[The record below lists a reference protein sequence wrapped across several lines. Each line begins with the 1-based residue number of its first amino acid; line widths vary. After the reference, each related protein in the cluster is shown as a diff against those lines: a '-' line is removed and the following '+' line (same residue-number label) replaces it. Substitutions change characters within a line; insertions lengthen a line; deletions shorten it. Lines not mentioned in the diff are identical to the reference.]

1 MFYLII
7 NEQIRKYIDMIK
19 DKHFGCKKFCPLQ
32 IIALDEMELLRKE
45 LKKID
50 VILSD
55 EEYKNLLKSSTPKY
69 FHSVH
74 TCITPEEE
82 KKREE
87 EREMQKY
94 LQLSKEDRIPKKEV
108 NAFIDL
114 EQFEKN
120 YQERKKQEER
130 DEKLFNRHDKNNL
143 DRTGSSITSI
153 TNGFSMIISFFLL
166 VIGSYYLGKYFFGLS
181 DSNTLKLV
189 LVITIIV
196 FLSETCLLLLS
207 LHKEDMKKIKEGN
220 QQNNVYG
227 GYYKNSFAYKFNK
240 DYRNKVNGQF
250 YQRFKKKTE

>member
-7 NEQIRKYIDMIK
+7 NEQIRKYIDLIK
-19 DKHFGCKKFCPLQ
+19 DKHFGCKKYCPLQ

-50 VILSD
+50 IDLSN
-55 EEYKNLLKSSTPKY
+55 EEYNKLLKSTESKY
-69 FHSVH
+69 FHNVH
-74 TCITPEEE
+74 VCITPEEE
-82 KKREE
+82 RKREE
-87 EREMQKY
+87 QRKKEKY
-94 LQLSKEDRIPKKEV
+94 LEESKKDRVPKKET
-108 NAFIDL
+108 NAFVDF

-120 YQERKKQEER
+120 YKERKKHDEEE
-130 DEKLFNRHDKNNL
+130 EKLFNKKNKEIDK
-143 DRTGSSITSI
+143 TGNSFTSI

-207 LHKEDMKKIKEGN
+207 IHKEDLKKQKEGIRSG
-220 QQNNVYG
+220 QNK
-227 GYYKNSFAYKFNK
+227 YYSNSFAYRFNK
-240 DYRNKVNGQF
+240 DYRNRIDNRYDKL
-250 YQRFKKKTE
+250 FKKKVE

>member
-19 DKHFGCKKFCPLQ
+19 DKHFGCKKYCPLQ

-50 VILSD
+50 IDLTND
-55 EEYKNLLKSSTPKY
+55 EYNKLLKSTESKY
-69 FHSVH
+69 FHNIH
-74 TCITPEEE
+74 ICITPEEE
-82 KKREE
+82 RKREE
-87 EREMQKY
+87 QKEMEKY
-94 LQLSKEDRIPKKEV
+94 LEESKKDRIPKKDV
-108 NAFIDL
+108 NAFVDF

-120 YQERKKQEER
+120 YKERKKHDEEE
-130 DEKLFNRHDKNNL
+130 EKLFNKKEKNI
-143 DRTGSSITSI
+143 DRTGNSFTSI

-166 VIGSYYLGKYFFGLS
+166 VIGSYYLGKYFFGLN

-207 LHKEDMKKIKEGN
+207 FHKEDLKRQKEGIKTGKSN
-220 QQNNVYG
+220 
-227 GYYKNSFAYKFNK
+227 YYSDSFAYRFNK
-240 DYRNKVNGQF
+240 NYRNQVNNR
-250 YQRFKKKTE
+250 YDKLFKKKVE

>member
-19 DKHFGCKKFCPLQ
+19 DKHFGCKKYCPLQ

-50 VILSD
+50 IILSD
-55 EEYKNLLKSSTPKY
+55 EEYKHLLKSSEPKY
-69 FHSVH
+69 FNSVH
-74 TCITPEEE
+74 ICITPEEE

-87 EREMQKY
+87 AREMQKY
-94 LQLSKEDRIPKKEV
+94 LELSKEDRIPKKET

-120 YQERKKQEER
+120 YKERKKHDEEE
-130 DEKLFNRHDKNNL
+130 EKLFNNKNRQNI
-143 DRTGSSITSI
+143 DRTGNSFASI

-207 LHKEDMKKIKEGN
+207 FHKEDLKRQKEGIKTG
-220 QQNNVYG
+220 QN
-227 GYYKNSFAYKFNK
+227 GYYSDSFAYRFNRN
-240 DYRNKVNGQF
+240 YRNTVN
-250 YQRFKKKTE
+250 QRYDRKYKQKID

>member
-7 NEQIRKYIDMIK
+7 NEQIRKYIDLIK
-19 DKHFGCKKFCPLQ
+19 DKHFGCKKYCPLQ

-50 VILSD
+50 IDLSN
-55 EEYKNLLKSSTPKY
+55 EEYNKLLKSTESKY
-69 FHSVH
+69 FHNVH
-74 TCITPEEE
+74 VCITPEEE
-82 KKREE
+82 RKREE
-87 EREMQKY
+87 QRKKEKY
-94 LQLSKEDRIPKKEV
+94 LEESKKDRVPKKET
-108 NAFIDL
+108 NAFVDL

-120 YQERKKQEER
+120 YKERKKHDEEE
-130 DEKLFNRHDKNNL
+130 EKLFNKKNKEIDK
-143 DRTGSSITSI
+143 TGNSFTSI

-207 LHKEDMKKIKEGN
+207 FHKEDLKRQKEGIRSG
-220 QQNNVYG
+220 QNK
-227 GYYKNSFAYKFNK
+227 YYSNSFAYRFNK
-240 DYRNKVNGQF
+240 DYRNRIDNK
-250 YQRFKKKTE
+250 YDKLFKKKVE

>member
-19 DKHFGCKKFCPLQ
+19 EKHFGCKKYCPFQ

-50 VILSD
+50 IDLSN
-55 EEYKNLLKSSTPKY
+55 EEYNKLIKSTESKY

-74 TCITPEEE
+74 ICITPEEE
-82 KKREE
+82 RKREE
-87 EREMQKY
+87 LREMERY
-94 LQLSKEDRIPKKEV
+94 IEESKKDRIPKKEV
-108 NAFIDL
+108 NAFVDF

-120 YQERKKQEER
+120 YQERKKHDEEE
-130 DEKLFNRHDKNNL
+130 EKLFNKNKIEIDK
-143 DRTGSSITSI
+143 TGNSVASI

-166 VIGSYYLGKYFFGLS
+166 VIGSYFLGKYFFGLN

-189 LVITIIV
+189 LIITIIV

-207 LHKEDMKKIKEGN
+207 FHKEDLKRQKEIVNKNGESHN
-220 QQNNVYG
+220 K
-227 GYYKNSFAYKFNK
+227 YYSNSFAYRFNK
-240 DYRNKVNGQF
+240 DYRSSVNNRYDKF
-250 YQRFKKKTE
+250 HKKKIE

>member
-19 DKHFGCKKFCPLQ
+19 DKHFGCKKYCPLQ

-50 VILSD
+50 IDLSN
-55 EEYKNLLKSSTPKY
+55 EEYNKLLKSTESKY
-69 FHSVH
+69 FHNIH
-74 TCITPEEE
+74 ICITPEEE
-82 KKREE
+82 RKREE
-87 EREMQKY
+87 LREQEKF
-94 LQLSKEDRIPKKEV
+94 LEESKKDKNKKKEV
-108 NAFIDL
+108 NAFVDF

-120 YQERKKQEER
+120 YKERKKHDEEE
-130 DEKLFNRHDKNNL
+130 EKLFNNKSKQNI
-143 DRTGSSITSI
+143 DRTGNSFTSI

-189 LVITIIV
+189 LVITIVV

-207 LHKEDMKKIKEGN
+207 FHKEDLKRQKEGIKTG
-220 QQNNVYG
+220 QNR
-227 GYYKNSFAYKFNK
+227 YYSDSFAYRFNRN
-240 DYRNKVNGQF
+240 YRNTVNQRYDGF
-250 YQRFKKKTE
+250 YKQKID

>member
-7 NEQIRKYIDMIK
+7 NEQIRKYIDLIK
-19 DKHFGCKKFCPLQ
+19 DKHFGCKKYCPLQ

-50 VILSD
+50 IDLSN
-55 EEYKNLLKSSTPKY
+55 EEYNKLLKSTESKY
-69 FHSVH
+69 FHNVH
-74 TCITPEEE
+74 VCITPEEE
-82 KKREE
+82 RKREE
-87 EREMQKY
+87 QREKEKF
-94 LQLSKEDRIPKKEV
+94 LEESKKDRVPKKET
-108 NAFIDL
+108 NAFVDF

-120 YQERKKQEER
+120 YKERKKHDEEE
-130 DEKLFNRHDKNNL
+130 EKLFNKKNKEIDK
-143 DRTGSSITSI
+143 TGNSFTSI

-207 LHKEDMKKIKEGN
+207 FHKEDLKKQKEGIRSG
-220 QQNNVYG
+220 QNK
-227 GYYKNSFAYKFNK
+227 YYSNSFAYRFNK
-240 DYRNKVNGQF
+240 DYRNRIDNK
-250 YQRFKKKTE
+250 YDKLFKKKVE

>member
-19 DKHFGCKKFCPLQ
+19 DVHFGCKKYCPLQ
-32 IIALDEMELLRKE
+32 IIALDEMELLRKK

-50 VILSD
+50 IDLSN
-55 EEYKNLLKSSTPKY
+55 EEYSKLLKSTESKY
-69 FHSVH
+69 FHKVH
-74 TCITPEEE
+74 ICITTEEE

-87 EREMQKY
+87 LKEKEKF
-94 LQLSKEDRIPKKEV
+94 LEESKKDRIPKKEV
-108 NAFIDL
+108 NAFVDF

-120 YQERKKQEER
+120 YKERKKHDEEE
-130 DEKLFNRHDKNNL
+130 EKLFNSKKKQNI
-143 DRTGSSITSI
+143 DRTGNSLTSI

-207 LHKEDMKKIKEGN
+207 FHREDLKRQKEGIKTGK
-220 QQNNVYG
+220 NVY
-227 GYYKNSFAYKFNK
+227 YSDSFAYRFNK
-240 DYRNKVNGQF
+240 DYRNKVN
-250 YQRFKKKTE
+250 QRYDRLYKKKID

>member
-7 NEQIRKYIDMIK
+7 NEQIRKYIGLIK
-19 DKHFGCKKFCPLQ
+19 DKHFGCKKYCPLQ

-50 VILSD
+50 IDLSN
-55 EEYKNLLKSSTPKY
+55 EEYNKLLKSTESKY
-69 FHSVH
+69 FHNVH
-74 TCITPEEE
+74 VCITPEEE
-82 KKREE
+82 RKREE
-87 EREMQKY
+87 QREKEKF
-94 LQLSKEDRIPKKEV
+94 LEESKKDRVPKKET
-108 NAFIDL
+108 NAFVDF

-120 YQERKKQEER
+120 YKERKKHDEEE
-130 DEKLFNRHDKNNL
+130 EKLFNKKNKEIDK
-143 DRTGSSITSI
+143 TGNSFTSI

-207 LHKEDMKKIKEGN
+207 FHKEDLKKQKEGIRSG
-220 QQNNVYG
+220 QNK
-227 GYYKNSFAYKFNK
+227 YYSNSFAYRFNK
-240 DYRNKVNGQF
+240 DYRNRIDNK
-250 YQRFKKKTE
+250 YDKLFKKKVE